1 MPKRTILPFK
11 VQIKSLP
18 VEDLLRIEN
27 TILNSPNL
35 TCINEVSRRIC
46 LAVLRNELNGRR
58 GGGK

>member
-1 MPKRTILPFK
+1 MPKRTIVPFR

-18 VEDLLRIEN
+18 VEDLLRIED

-46 LAVLRNELNGRR
+46 LAVLRNELHDRK
-58 GGGK
+58 GGKK